1 MFQTLFRELRLCY
14 GFVRRDLGTGLLPV
28 PEFTLASLLYRKA
41 PREEMIPAIAMAFLY
56 GFLYL
61 YTFVVSNQI
70 TGVSEDKI
78 NKPDRPIASGAE
90 SLKAAKIRYW
100 VLTALYLGFGH
111 VLGVSEWALLWI
123 LTTIAHNPLGFSNF
137 GPTKDLCMGLGC
149 IAQLKAAW
157 AIGGSPPDMG
167 WEWIKVITLYM
178 LWPIPLQDLRDV
190 PGDLA
195 AGRRTTPILLGD
207 FPARLYISAGIV
219 VSQFLLIKY
228 RILEYRYDTSTI
240 VLSAALVLMTIG
252 CIFRLFAFRSLTSDR
267 FSYWLYTVIY
277 VFQPLSACIA
287 LR

>member
-1 MFQTLFRELRLCY
+1 MLQIVFRELKLCY

-28 PEFTLASLLYRKA
+28 PVFTLASLLYRNASK
-41 PREEMIPAIAMAFLY
+41 EEMVPAIANAFLY

-70 TGVSEDKI
+70 TGVQEDRV

-90 SLKAAKIRYW
+90 SVSAAQIRYW
-100 VLTALYLGFGH
+100 TLTALYLAHGYT
-111 VLGVSEWALLWI
+111 LGVGEWALLWVI
-123 LTTIAHNPLGFSNF
+123 TTIAHNPLGFSNL

-157 AIGGSPPDMG
+157 GIGGSPPAMG

-195 AGRRTTPILLGD
+195 VGRRTTPILLGD
-207 FPARLYISAGIV
+207 MPARIYIAAGII

-228 RILEYRYDTSTI
+228 RILEYRYDRSTI
-240 VLSAALVLMTIG
+240 ALSVALVLMTIG

-277 VFQPLSACIA
+277 VFQPLSACIT